1 MRIISTFFP
10 STFLS
15 LHILFSSPHLIIF
28 CLPLFP
34 DRCPTLQLFISSNL
48 HTSLSPYLIS
58 ISPFYQMSI
67 VAISSHGH
75 MNMACCEWKCKKT
88 LSVWCRNCNRGIQLP
103 LPWYAGYPTFSFTYI
118 FVKILSEVLEKYSKK
133 RRNPDFRDWE
143 ELRILALCSAANK
156 ALNTLYCHVCHFPR
170 NIHICDED
178 ERFNISICFA
188 RKIWESSIVK
198 VLIGERLLK
207 FEA

>member
-34 DRCPTLQLFISSNL
+34 DRCPTLQLFISSYI
-48 HTSLSPYLIS
+48 SIPPYLHIS
-58 ISPFYQMSI
+58 ICHIYLHLPAIAISPFAISPHPH
-67 VAISSHGH
+67 VAISFHCH
-75 MNMACCEWKCKKT
+75 IEMTCCEWKCKKA
-88 LSVWCRNCNRGIQLP
+88 LSVWRRNCNRGIQLP
-103 LPWYAGYPTFSFTYI
+103 LPWYAGYPTFSFTYM

-156 ALNTLYCHVCHFPR
+156 ALNALNCLSFSKKYSYLWR
-170 NIHICDED
+170 
-178 ERFNISICFA
+178 R
-188 RKIWESSIVK
+188 RKI
-198 VLIGERLLK
+198 
-207 FEA
+207 